1 MPSSGPVRATPSAGR
16 SAVSLIDREAL
27 AYLGQEIQP
36 VLRRGERTT
45 LAKAVTVALGSGSVS
60 SLGRLPERHRRE
72 LLETID
78 ARLAAGR
85 PAPTP
90 RALVRLTSVIATAPE
105 PTARRA
111 RVFASPAR

>member
-1 MPSSGPVRATPSAGR
+1 MARPDPVRPPLTSVPTHGS
-16 SAVSLIDREAL
+16 VVDREAL
-27 AYLGQEIQP
+27 AYLQSEIRP
-36 VLRRGERTT
+36 ALRRGERTA
-45 LAKAVTVALGSGSVS
+45 LAKAVTAAVGAGSIS

-90 RALVRLTSVIATAPE
+90 RALVRLTSVIATAPQ
-105 PTARRA
+105 PRDLRA
-111 RVFASPAR
+111 RIVASPAR

>member
-1 MPSSGPVRATPSAGR
+1 MPSPGSARTTSPTRRPGSSAT
-16 SAVSLIDREAL
+16 DREAL
-27 AYLGQEIQP
+27 EYLGKEIQP
-36 VLRRGERTT
+36 ALRREERAI
-45 LAKAVTVALGSGSVS
+45 LVRAVTAAVGSGSVTA
-60 SLGRLPERHRRE
+60 LGRLAERHRRV

-105 PTARRA
+105 PGARRA
-111 RVFASPAR
+111 HIVASPAR

>member
-1 MPSSGPVRATPSAGR
+1 MARPDTPRSSTSSPEAPSSV
-16 SAVSLIDREAL
+16 VDREAL
-27 AYLGQEIQP
+27 AYLQREIHP
-36 VLRRGERTT
+36 ALRRGEHAVLDR
-45 LAKAVTVALGSGSVS
+45 AVTAAVGSGSVT

-90 RALVRLTSVIATAPE
+90 RALVRLTSVIATAPA
-105 PTARRA
+105 PSALRA
-111 RVFASPAR
+111 RVVASPAR

>member
-1 MPSSGPVRATPSAGR
+1 MPTPRPVRATPSTSRPGS
-16 SAVSLIDREAL
+16 SAIDREAL
-27 AYLGQEIQP
+27 AYLGREIQP
-36 VLRRGERTT
+36 VLRNGERAA
-45 LAKAVTVALGSGSVS
+45 LAEAVTAALGSGSVS

-78 ARLAAGR
+78 SRIAAGR

-90 RALVRLTSVIATAPE
+90 RALVLLTSVIATAPE
-105 PTARRA
+105 PSAQRA

>member
-1 MPSSGPVRATPSAGR
+1 MAGPGPVRAPHTSSRPGGSA
-16 SAVSLIDREAL
+16 ADREAL
-27 AYLGQEIQP
+27 AYLGTEIQP
-36 VLRRGERTT
+36 ALRRGERTM
-45 LAKAVTVALGSGSVS
+45 LARAVTSALGSGSVA

-90 RALVRLTSVIATAPE
+90 RALVRLTSVIATAPA

-111 RVFASPAR
+111 RAFASPAR

>member
-1 MPSSGPVRATPSAGR
+1 MPSPGPVRVSSSPDRTGR
-16 SAVSLIDREAL
+16 SAADREVL
-27 AYLGQEIQP
+27 DYLGKEIQP
-36 VLRRGERTT
+36 ALRRGERTT
-45 LAKAVTVALGSGSVS
+45 LVRAVTAAVGSGSVAD
-60 SLGRLPERHRRE
+60 LGRLAERHRRE

-105 PTARRA
+105 PNARRA
-111 RVFASPAR
+111 HIVASPAR

>member
-1 MPSSGPVRATPSAGR
+1 
-16 SAVSLIDREAL
+16 
-27 AYLGQEIQP
+27 LGNEIQP
-36 VLRRGERTT
+36 ALRRGERTT
-45 LAKAVTVALGSGSVS
+45 LVRAVTAAVGSGSVTV
-60 SLGRLPERHRRE
+60 LGRLAERHRRE

>member
-1 MPSSGPVRATPSAGR
+1 MPSPGPVRPAPSNVR
-16 SAVSLIDREAL
+16 PPISVIDREAL
-27 AYLGQEIQP
+27 AYLGKEIQP

-45 LAKAVTVALGSGSVS
+45 LAKAVTVAVGSGSVS

-90 RALVRLTSVIATAPE
+90 RALVRLTSVIATAPV